1 MKFHNTLQIVL
12 FLFYSSALEYCYC
25 KDSQS
30 HYEDDS
36 DLNEL
41 NKLSDEIN
49 DNIDINNEKLLSP
62 MLPPQKGNQ
71 AKLVACLALS
81 KSRLYYDPVSKIY
94 YIIL

>member
-41 NKLSDEIN
+41 LDNLVERNKDSKKR
-49 DNIDINNEKLLSP
+49 NIKKWVKEVKLLQRKF
-62 MLPPQKGNQ
+62 LN
-71 AKLVACLALS
+71 
-81 KSRLYYDPVSKIY
+81 D
-94 YIIL
+94 